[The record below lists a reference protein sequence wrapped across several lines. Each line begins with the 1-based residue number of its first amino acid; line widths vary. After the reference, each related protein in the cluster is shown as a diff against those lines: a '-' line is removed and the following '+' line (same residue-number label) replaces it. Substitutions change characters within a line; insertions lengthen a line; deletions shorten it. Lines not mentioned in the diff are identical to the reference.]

1 MKKIL
6 SIFLLLILVSALL
19 LSVTACGGK
28 DDEEKEKKTSAPNS
42 DPYEAREFLEK
53 NGYTVEFNVV
63 NDKWYPGLE
72 ACIMANL
79 GEEEYILIY
88 YFEDKESTNAAWEDG
103 LEELFNRMM
112 DKAPSYIADKS
123 TVKKSGKMAY
133 FATEKAIKATNK
145 KLNSNTAD
153 KENSA
158 VNPEDPE
165 SVKVFLMDK
174 GFDVTSTQ
182 DPYNPDS
189 LTTIEAFKINHDTG
203 ATEILLIYFFESEE
217 MLNESYESISNMF
230 AKLVSEYQNNGVYL
244 ELINTGRN
252 ILCIGTRDTIN
263 LLYK

>member
-6 SIFLLLILVSALL
+6 SIFLLLMLVSALL

-42 DPYEAREFLEK
+42 DPYEARKFLEE
-53 NGYTVEFNVV
+53 NGYNVEFT
-63 NDKWYPGLE
+63 DLADTFPGLV

-88 YFEDKESTNAAWEDG
+88 YFEDKESTNAAWEEG

-112 DKAPSYIADKS
+112 DNAPSYVADKA

-153 KENSA
+153 KENST

-165 SVKVFLMDK
+165 SVKVCLMDK

-252 ILCIGTRDTIN
+252 ILCIGTRDTVN